1 MIERGA
7 YTDLENLV
15 RQQYDAFGFSFL
27 PRYAVTSLLSGK
39 HRSKLRGRG
48 LDFEEVRMYQFGDDI
63 RNIDWK
69 VTARTRKTHTKV
81 FTEERERPVL
91 IVLDHSSPMFFG
103 SVSATKSVAAA
114 ELAALAAWRTL
125 AQGDRIGGIV
135 VSEEALNTVRP
146 QRSRN
151 AVLHFL
157 QNIVEFNGRLPLKND
172 AETSNTSIVQ
182 ALAEAER
189 IATHDYLVPVISSL
203 DQIGDDVI
211 RSLIRLKRHNDVVL
225 GLAFDEMERVLPES
239 ELVLSDG
246 TNQVALDESDSKIR
260 SDFHD
265 QYTSRLT
272 SLVDQLRGY
281 GVPVFSFDTEHPV
294 AEQLRHAIGRR

>member
-7 YTDLENLV
+7 YTDLESLV
-15 RQQYDAFGFSFL
+15 QQQYDAIGFSFL

-48 LDFEEVRMYQFGDDI
+48 LDFEEVRAYQFGDDI

-91 IVLDHSSPMFFG
+91 VVVDQSTSMFFG

-135 VSEEALNTVRP
+135 ASEDALKTVRP

-157 QNIVEFNGRLPLKND
+157 QNLVDFNRNLPLEHDSESPNVP
-172 AETSNTSIVQ
+172 IVQ

-189 IATHDYLVPVISSL
+189 IATHDYLILVISSL
-203 DQIGDDVI
+203 GQVDDRVI
-211 RSLIRLKRHNDVVL
+211 RSLIRLKQHNDVVL

-246 TNQVALDESDSKIR
+246 ANQVALDESDSTIR
-260 SDFHD
+260 SDFTAHF
-265 QYTSRLT
+265 TSRMT

-281 GVPVFSFDTEHPV
+281 GVPIFSFDTERPV
-294 AEQLRHAIGRR
+294 AGQLRDAIGRR

>member
-7 YTDLENLV
+7 YTDLESLV
-15 RQQYDAFGFSFL
+15 RQQYGAFGFSFL

-48 LDFEEVRMYQFGDDI
+48 LDFEEVRAYQFGDDI

-91 IVLDHSSPMFFG
+91 VVVDQSSSMFFG
-103 SVSATKSVAAA
+103 SISATKSVAAA

-135 VSEEALNTVRP
+135 VSEKALKTVRP

-157 QNIVEFNGRLPLKND
+157 QNIVEINSGLPFEN
-172 AETSNTSIVQ
+172 NTESSHTPIAQ

-189 IATHDYLVPVISSL
+189 IATHDYLVVAISSL
-203 DQIGDDVI
+203 DQIDDRVI
-211 RSLIRLKRHNDVVL
+211 RSLIRLKKHNDVVL

-239 ELVLSDG
+239 ELVVSDG
-246 TNQVALDESDSKIR
+246 ENQVAVDESDSKIR
-260 SDFHD
+260 SDFHSHF
-265 QYTSRLT
+265 TSRMT

-281 GVPVFSFDTEHPV
+281 GVPIFSFDTEHPV
-294 AEQLRHAIGRR
+294 ADQLRHAIGRR